1 MHCWSLT
8 GAPARELSA
17 PGTRLT
23 TYTLS
28 TKRCQFGMPAGIASY
43 RHRLMLLLC
52 VLCSLLAVPAS
63 AMPILSVDADP
74 NTAGVQAARSVEV
87 GDSFSV
93 DIWVSGLSPPPG
105 LEGFDF
111 TLLFDSSLVAATG
124 VVSGGFF
131 PVPLV
136 LVTSLAPGGVRY
148 AELALPLP
156 PPAPLPVPAPLT
168 PPAIEGLLA
177 TVSFDALSSGND
189 SFTFDPFLT
198 VLSGPF
204 GFPLTFDS
212 AAATITITNPNAG
225 TLPTPA
231 TGLLLVLGLLGL
243 RLARKTTRRH

>member
-8 GAPARELSA
+8 GAPARGLSA
-17 PGTRLT
+17 PGTQLT

-28 TKRCQFGMPAGIASY
+28 TKRCQFGMPAGIARY

-74 NTAGVQAARSVEV
+74 NTAGIQAARSVEV

-93 DIWVSGLSPPPG
+93 DIWVSGLLPPQVPPQPLNG
-105 LEGFDF
+105 LGGFDF
-111 TLLFDSSLVAATG
+111 TLLFDPSLVAATG
-124 VVSGGFF
+124 VASGGFLPALLLPPPPF
-131 PVPLV
+131 PLPG
-136 LVTSLAPGGVRY
+136 PGGLRY
-148 AELALPLP
+148 AEVSFLP
-156 PPAPLPVPAPLT
+156 ATEV
-168 PPAIEGLLA
+168 EGLLA

-212 AAATITITNPNAG
+212 AAATITITNSNAG